1 LSSSRVVAVVVG
13 QLRRNQKEAKL
24 MAKETN
30 QRFGFVLFLGVFHAS
45 HISKQINIPKG
56 ELHESQK
63 KKREWT

>member
-30 QRFGFVLFLGVFHAS
+30 QRFGFVLFWGGVSRVPH
-45 HISKQINIPKG
+45 
-56 ELHESQK
+56 L
-63 KKREWT
+63 